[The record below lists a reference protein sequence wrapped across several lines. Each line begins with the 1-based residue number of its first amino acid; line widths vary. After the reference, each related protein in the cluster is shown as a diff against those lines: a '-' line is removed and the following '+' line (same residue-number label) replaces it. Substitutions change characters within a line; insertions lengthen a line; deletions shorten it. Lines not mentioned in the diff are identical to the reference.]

1 MMTPVIC
8 MQGLT
13 LLPLLAAALL
23 APSAA
28 RASFLQGTKALPETF
43 ATVRGL
49 CILHC
54 STQVVLRA

>member
-1 MMTPVIC
+1 

-43 ATVRGL
+43 ATVRGCL

-54 STQVVLRA
+54 ATQVVLRA